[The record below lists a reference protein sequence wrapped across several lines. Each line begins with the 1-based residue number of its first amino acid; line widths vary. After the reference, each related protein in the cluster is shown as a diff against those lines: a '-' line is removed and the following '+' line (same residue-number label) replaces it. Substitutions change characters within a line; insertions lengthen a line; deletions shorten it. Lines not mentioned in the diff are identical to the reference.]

1 MASPNVRYIVNNVEE
16 AVAFYTRHLGFEVLF
31 QPGPGFA
38 ILALGDSRVA
48 INEVGGPGGASQKM
62 PDGRSPEP
70 GGWNRMII
78 EVDDIEKRVRELR
91 AAGVALR
98 SPVIAGIGGKLALV
112 EDPSS
117 NLIELFEPARA

>member
-1 MASPNVRYIVNNVEE
+1 MSSPNVRYIVKNVEA
-16 AVAFYTRHLGFEVLF
+16 AVAFYTQHLGFEVTF

-38 ILALGDSRVA
+38 ILALGDLRVA
-48 INEVGGPGGASQKM
+48 FNEVGGPGGASQRL

-78 EVDDIEKRVRELR
+78 EVDDIEQRVDQLR
-91 AAGVALR
+91 AAGVGLR
-98 SPVIAGIGGKLALV
+98 GSVISGIGGKLALV

-117 NLIELFEPARA
+117 NLIELFEPKR